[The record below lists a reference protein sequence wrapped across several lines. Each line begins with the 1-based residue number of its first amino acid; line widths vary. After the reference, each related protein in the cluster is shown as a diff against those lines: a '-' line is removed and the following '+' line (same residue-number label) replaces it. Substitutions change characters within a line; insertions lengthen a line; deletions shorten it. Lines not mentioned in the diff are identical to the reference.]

1 MTENLAHPQFSKG
14 LSGYKVEEVDSY
26 IDKVLD
32 TIKDLKDQN
41 EVLEEKIG
49 VLAESLQK
57 YREDEDSLREALL
70 GAQKMGDSI
79 VKNANNKAEITM
91 REASVK
97 AAHIVEEARKK
108 VEDEKDEQE
117 AGRILDNLL
126 ARQDEALQLAAAVQT
141 QLAQAET
148 AAQDVRRS
156 EDDVADVR
164 NRMER
169 LREEQRALNG
179 PAREVL
185 ESQTTAL
192 RQLRA
197 LSSTLATEQE
207 RLAELEGRLISET
220 PARSI
225 KNLPLLL
232 LGAALFLAGAGTLL
246 AAWRLGVTSLPL
258 TQGLEMPVNLWSGY
272 LILFCGVGFL
282 AAGLPH
288 DGPERRRRKNEFAHL
303 QSRRDACAAHVA
315 ELKEQ
320 ARADAIANGIR
331 KENPNANIVYIKG
344 DQFTNELIAA
354 IQNGKN
360 IEFRSKYR
368 EADLFLIDDVQFIA
382 GKESTQE
389 EFFHTFN
396 KLYEEHKQIV
406 MTSDRKPSD
415 MLTLEDRLKT
425 RFEWGLLAD
434 IQPPDYETRMA
445 ILKNKAKNLGL
456 NLSDDV
462 CNYIAINVTNNVRQ
476 IEGTVKKILAYR
488 DLNNMP
494 LDLPN
499 ISRAIDDMF
508 KSEGNALPTPSLII
522 SQVCKFYSID
532 EVLLRGTQKNKG
544 TAEARQIAMYLIRK
558 LTNLSLPDIG
568 KEFARDHSTVLY
580 AIRKVEVALK
590 NGDTTM
596 QNNIRDI
603 TANINSCL

>member
-1 MTENLAHPQFSKG
+1 MYSSAYVWAKVLSHMEERLGAVTVSAWFDDAEVVELNENNLILYSPSDFRREIIRRRCTDYIQDALKEVFNSDAKLMVFGDEELDAFKQKGKSVSSMDFNPQFTFDNFVVGPSNRFAHSAAIAVSK
-14 LSGYKVEEVDSY
+14 
-26 IDKVLD
+26 
-32 TIKDLKDQN
+32 
-41 EVLEEKIG
+41 
-49 VLAESLQK
+49 
-57 YREDEDSLREALL
+57 
-70 GAQKMGDSI
+70 
-79 VKNANNKAEITM
+79 
-91 REASVK
+91 
-97 AAHIVEEARKK
+97 
-108 VEDEKDEQE
+108 
-117 AGRILDNLL
+117 
-126 ARQDEALQLAAAVQT
+126 
-141 QLAQAET
+141 
-148 AAQDVRRS
+148 
-156 EDDVADVR
+156 
-164 NRMER
+164 
-169 LREEQRALNG
+169 
-179 PAREVL
+179 
-185 ESQTTAL
+185 
-192 RQLRA
+192 
-197 LSSTLATEQE
+197 
-207 RLAELEGRLISET
+207 T
-220 PARSI
+220 PGQVY
-225 KNLPLLL
+225 NPLLL
-232 LGAALFLAGAGTLL
+232 YG
-246 AAWRLGVTSLPL
+246 P
-258 TQGLEMPVNLWSGY
+258 P
-272 LILFCGVGFL
+272 GVG
-282 AAGLPH
+282 
-288 DGPERRRRKNEFAHL
+288 KTHL
-303 QSRRDACAAHVA
+303 
-315 ELKEQ
+315 LY
-320 ARADAIANGIR
+320 AIANGIR
-331 KENPNANIVYIKG
+331 KENPDANIVYIKG

-396 KLYEEHKQIV
+396 TLYEEHKQIV

>member
-1 MTENLAHPQFSKG
+1 MYSSAYVWAKVLSHMEERLGAVTVSAWFDDAEVVELNENNLILYSPSDFRREIIRRRCTDYIQDALKEVFNSDAKLMVFGDEELNTFKQKGKSVSSMDFNPQFTFDNFVVGPSNRFAHSAAIAVSK
-14 LSGYKVEEVDSY
+14 
-26 IDKVLD
+26 
-32 TIKDLKDQN
+32 
-41 EVLEEKIG
+41 
-49 VLAESLQK
+49 
-57 YREDEDSLREALL
+57 
-70 GAQKMGDSI
+70 
-79 VKNANNKAEITM
+79 
-91 REASVK
+91 
-97 AAHIVEEARKK
+97 
-108 VEDEKDEQE
+108 
-117 AGRILDNLL
+117 
-126 ARQDEALQLAAAVQT
+126 
-141 QLAQAET
+141 
-148 AAQDVRRS
+148 
-156 EDDVADVR
+156 
-164 NRMER
+164 
-169 LREEQRALNG
+169 
-179 PAREVL
+179 
-185 ESQTTAL
+185 
-192 RQLRA
+192 
-197 LSSTLATEQE
+197 
-207 RLAELEGRLISET
+207 T
-220 PARSI
+220 PGQVY
-225 KNLPLLL
+225 NP
-232 LGAALFLAGAGTLL
+232 LFLYG
-246 AAWRLGVTSLPL
+246 P
-258 TQGLEMPVNLWSGY
+258 P
-272 LILFCGVGFL
+272 GVG
-282 AAGLPH
+282 
-288 DGPERRRRKNEFAHL
+288 KTHL
-303 QSRRDACAAHVA
+303 
-315 ELKEQ
+315 LY
-320 ARADAIANGIR
+320 AIANGIR
-331 KENPNANIVYIKG
+331 KKNPNANIVYIKG

>member
-1 MTENLAHPQFSKG
+1 MYSSAYVWAKVLSHMEERLGAVTVSAWFDDAEVVELNENNLILYSPSDFRREIIRRRCTDYIQDALKEVFNSDAKLMVFGDEELDAFKQKGKSVSSMDFNPQFTFDNFVVGPSNRFAHSAAIAVSK
-14 LSGYKVEEVDSY
+14 
-26 IDKVLD
+26 
-32 TIKDLKDQN
+32 
-41 EVLEEKIG
+41 
-49 VLAESLQK
+49 
-57 YREDEDSLREALL
+57 
-70 GAQKMGDSI
+70 
-79 VKNANNKAEITM
+79 
-91 REASVK
+91 
-97 AAHIVEEARKK
+97 
-108 VEDEKDEQE
+108 
-117 AGRILDNLL
+117 
-126 ARQDEALQLAAAVQT
+126 
-141 QLAQAET
+141 
-148 AAQDVRRS
+148 
-156 EDDVADVR
+156 
-164 NRMER
+164 
-169 LREEQRALNG
+169 
-179 PAREVL
+179 
-185 ESQTTAL
+185 
-192 RQLRA
+192 
-197 LSSTLATEQE
+197 
-207 RLAELEGRLISET
+207 T
-220 PARSI
+220 PGQVH
-225 KNLPLLL
+225 NP
-232 LGAALFLAGAGTLL
+232 LFLYG
-246 AAWRLGVTSLPL
+246 P
-258 TQGLEMPVNLWSGY
+258 P
-272 LILFCGVGFL
+272 GVG
-282 AAGLPH
+282 
-288 DGPERRRRKNEFAHL
+288 KTHL
-303 QSRRDACAAHVA
+303 
-315 ELKEQ
+315 LY
-320 ARADAIANGIR
+320 AIANSIR

>member
-1 MTENLAHPQFSKG
+1 MYSSAYVWAKVLSHMEERLGAVTVSAWFDDAEVVELNENNLILYSPSDFRREIIRRRCTDYIQDALKEVFNSDAKLMVFGDEELNTFKQKGKSVSSMDFNPQFTFDNFVVGPSNRFAHSAAIAVSK
-14 LSGYKVEEVDSY
+14 
-26 IDKVLD
+26 
-32 TIKDLKDQN
+32 
-41 EVLEEKIG
+41 
-49 VLAESLQK
+49 
-57 YREDEDSLREALL
+57 
-70 GAQKMGDSI
+70 
-79 VKNANNKAEITM
+79 
-91 REASVK
+91 
-97 AAHIVEEARKK
+97 
-108 VEDEKDEQE
+108 
-117 AGRILDNLL
+117 
-126 ARQDEALQLAAAVQT
+126 
-141 QLAQAET
+141 
-148 AAQDVRRS
+148 
-156 EDDVADVR
+156 
-164 NRMER
+164 
-169 LREEQRALNG
+169 
-179 PAREVL
+179 
-185 ESQTTAL
+185 
-192 RQLRA
+192 
-197 LSSTLATEQE
+197 
-207 RLAELEGRLISET
+207 T
-220 PARSI
+220 PGQVY
-225 KNLPLLL
+225 NP
-232 LGAALFLAGAGTLL
+232 LFLYG
-246 AAWRLGVTSLPL
+246 P
-258 TQGLEMPVNLWSGY
+258 P
-272 LILFCGVGFL
+272 GVG
-282 AAGLPH
+282 
-288 DGPERRRRKNEFAHL
+288 KTHL
-303 QSRRDACAAHVA
+303 
-315 ELKEQ
+315 LY
-320 ARADAIANGIR
+320 AIANGIR

-415 MLTLEDRLKT
+415 MMTLEDRLKT

>member
-1 MTENLAHPQFSKG
+1 MYSSAYVWAKVLSHMEERLGAVTVSAWFDDAEVVELNENNLILYSPSDFRREIIRRRCTDYIQDALKEVFNSDAKLMVFGDEELNTFKQKGKSVSSMDFNPQFTFDNFVVGPSNRFAHSAAIAVSK
-14 LSGYKVEEVDSY
+14 
-26 IDKVLD
+26 
-32 TIKDLKDQN
+32 
-41 EVLEEKIG
+41 
-49 VLAESLQK
+49 
-57 YREDEDSLREALL
+57 
-70 GAQKMGDSI
+70 
-79 VKNANNKAEITM
+79 
-91 REASVK
+91 
-97 AAHIVEEARKK
+97 
-108 VEDEKDEQE
+108 
-117 AGRILDNLL
+117 
-126 ARQDEALQLAAAVQT
+126 
-141 QLAQAET
+141 
-148 AAQDVRRS
+148 
-156 EDDVADVR
+156 
-164 NRMER
+164 
-169 LREEQRALNG
+169 
-179 PAREVL
+179 
-185 ESQTTAL
+185 
-192 RQLRA
+192 
-197 LSSTLATEQE
+197 
-207 RLAELEGRLISET
+207 T
-220 PARSI
+220 PGQVY
-225 KNLPLLL
+225 NP
-232 LGAALFLAGAGTLL
+232 LFLYG
-246 AAWRLGVTSLPL
+246 P
-258 TQGLEMPVNLWSGY
+258 P
-272 LILFCGVGFL
+272 GVG
-282 AAGLPH
+282 
-288 DGPERRRRKNEFAHL
+288 KTHL
-303 QSRRDACAAHVA
+303 
-315 ELKEQ
+315 LY
-320 ARADAIANGIR
+320 AIANGIR

-462 CNYIAINVTNNVRQ
+462 CNYIAINVTNKVRH

>member
-1 MTENLAHPQFSKG
+1 MYSSAYVWAKVLSHMEERLGAVTVSAWFDDAEVVELNENNLILYSPSDFRREIIRRRCTDYIQDALKEIFNSDAKLMVFGDEELDAFKQKGKSVSSMDFNPQFTFDNFVVGPSNRFAHSAAIAVSK
-14 LSGYKVEEVDSY
+14 
-26 IDKVLD
+26 
-32 TIKDLKDQN
+32 
-41 EVLEEKIG
+41 
-49 VLAESLQK
+49 
-57 YREDEDSLREALL
+57 
-70 GAQKMGDSI
+70 
-79 VKNANNKAEITM
+79 
-91 REASVK
+91 
-97 AAHIVEEARKK
+97 
-108 VEDEKDEQE
+108 
-117 AGRILDNLL
+117 
-126 ARQDEALQLAAAVQT
+126 
-141 QLAQAET
+141 
-148 AAQDVRRS
+148 
-156 EDDVADVR
+156 
-164 NRMER
+164 
-169 LREEQRALNG
+169 
-179 PAREVL
+179 
-185 ESQTTAL
+185 
-192 RQLRA
+192 
-197 LSSTLATEQE
+197 
-207 RLAELEGRLISET
+207 T
-220 PARSI
+220 PGQVY
-225 KNLPLLL
+225 NP
-232 LGAALFLAGAGTLL
+232 LFLYG
-246 AAWRLGVTSLPL
+246 P
-258 TQGLEMPVNLWSGY
+258 P
-272 LILFCGVGFL
+272 GVG
-282 AAGLPH
+282 
-288 DGPERRRRKNEFAHL
+288 KTHL
-303 QSRRDACAAHVA
+303 
-315 ELKEQ
+315 LY
-320 ARADAIANGIR
+320 AIANGIR

-532 EVLLRGTQKNKG
+532 EVVLRGTQKNKG